1 MPCTPDTTSHPCFTE
16 KAAQSCGRVHLPV
29 APKCNVLC
37 GYCNR
42 KYDCVNESRPGVT
55 SGVLTPAQAADYLDR
70 VLEREPAIRVAGIAG
85 PGDPMANAAAT
96 LETLRLIRQRHP
108 DMLFC
113 LSSNGLGMPPH
124 LDALAANG
132 VTHATLTINAVDPD
146 ISARLYTWVRDGKV
160 VWRGRPAA
168 ELMLER
174 QLTALTGLVRRGI
187 VVKVNTI
194 LVPGINDGH
203 VEQVAE
209 KVAALGATLMNIIPL
224 HPTHD
229 TPLAQVAEP
238 SPEAVGE
245 ARRLAG
251 AHIRQM
257 THCRRCRADAVG
269 LLHHDRSRE
278 LAPLLRECAQKD
290 DGAGARPFVAVATR
304 EGMLVNQHL
313 GEATRLQIWGL
324 GPARGGKGGT
334 TTGGRAASGRDDAKD
349 TGSGDVPGSTGG
361 NPWGKAGAT
370 PWDSEEDKN
379 DKRTDSTGSTGGDSG
394 AVYGTTRGTTSGTT
408 CGTVNGTTCG
418 KDATRADTD
427 ATDMPVPVLLEER
440 ATPRPGCGPERWHAL
455 ADMLKDCRAVLTA
468 ACGESPRAILR
479 EHGITVTECAGI
491 VEDVVGA
498 VLAGLDVN
506 GFRARKGGV
515 SKGCC
520 RGGGDGC

>member
-70 VLEREPAIRVAGIAG
+70 LLEREPAIRVAGIAG

-174 QLTALTGLVRRGI
+174 QLTALTGLVQRGI

-209 KVAALGATLMNIIPL
+209 RVAALGATLMNIIPL

-324 GPARGGKGGT
+324 GPARSGKGGT
-334 TTGGRAASGRDDAKD
+334 TTGGRAASGRDDAKG
-349 TGSGDVPGSTGG
+349 TGSGDVPGST
-361 NPWGKAGAT
+361 AG
-370 PWDSEEDKN
+370 
-379 DKRTDSTGSTGGDSG
+379 
-394 AVYGTTRGTTSGTT
+394 
-408 CGTVNGTTCG
+408 
-418 KDATRADTD
+418 
-427 ATDMPVPVLLEER
+427 MPVPVLLEER

-506 GFRARKGGV
+506 AFRARKGGV

>member
-174 QLTALTGLVRRGI
+174 QLTALTGLVQRGI

-209 KVAALGATLMNIIPL
+209 RVAALGATLMNIIPL

-290 DGAGARPFVAVATR
+290 DGAAARPFVAVATR

-324 GPARGGKGGT
+324 GPARSGKGGT
-334 TTGGRAASGRDDAKD
+334 TTGGGAASGLDDAKG
-349 TGSGDVPGSTGG
+349 TGSGDGPGST
-361 NPWGKAGAT
+361 A
-370 PWDSEEDKN
+370 
-379 DKRTDSTGSTGGDSG
+379 
-394 AVYGTTRGTTSGTT
+394 
-408 CGTVNGTTCG
+408 
-418 KDATRADTD
+418 
-427 ATDMPVPVLLEER
+427 DMPVPVLLEER

>member
-174 QLTALTGLVRRGI
+174 QLTALTGLVQRGI

-209 KVAALGATLMNIIPL
+209 RVAALGATLMNIIPL

-269 LLHHDRSRE
+269 LLHHDRSHE

-324 GPARGGKGGT
+324 GPARSGKGGT
-334 TTGGRAASGRDDAKD
+334 TTGGRAASGRDDAKG
-349 TGSGDVPGSTGG
+349 TGSGDVPGST
-361 NPWGKAGAT
+361 AG
-370 PWDSEEDKN
+370 
-379 DKRTDSTGSTGGDSG
+379 
-394 AVYGTTRGTTSGTT
+394 
-408 CGTVNGTTCG
+408 
-418 KDATRADTD
+418 
-427 ATDMPVPVLLEER
+427 MPVPVLLEER

-506 GFRARKGGV
+506 AFRARKGGV

>member
-1 MPCTPDTTSHPCFTE
+1 MPCTPDTPSHPCFTE

-209 KVAALGATLMNIIPL
+209 RVAALGATLMNIIPL

-324 GPARGGKGGT
+324 GPARSGKGGT
-334 TTGGRAASGRDDAKD
+334 TTGGGAASGLDDAKG
-349 TGSGDVPGSTGG
+349 TGSGDVPGST
-361 NPWGKAGAT
+361 AG
-370 PWDSEEDKN
+370 
-379 DKRTDSTGSTGGDSG
+379 
-394 AVYGTTRGTTSGTT
+394 
-408 CGTVNGTTCG
+408 
-418 KDATRADTD
+418 
-427 ATDMPVPVLLEER
+427 MPVPVLLEER

-506 GFRARKGGV
+506 AFRARKGGV

>member
-209 KVAALGATLMNIIPL
+209 RVAALGATLMNIIPL

-324 GPARGGKGGT
+324 GPARSGKGGT
-334 TTGGRAASGRDDAKD
+334 TTGG
-349 TGSGDVPGSTGG
+349 GDG
-361 NPWGKAGAT
+361 
-370 PWDSEEDKN
+370 
-379 DKRTDSTGSTGGDSG
+379 TDSTGSTGGDSG
-394 AVYGTTRGTTSGTT
+394 AV
-408 CGTVNGTTCG
+408 CGTTCG
-418 KDATRADTD
+418 KDATRAGTD

-440 ATPRPGCGPERWHAL
+440 ATPRPGCGPDRWHAL

-506 GFRARKGGV
+506 AFRARKGGV

>member
-174 QLTALTGLVRRGI
+174 QLTALTGLVQRGI

-224 HPTHD
+224 RPTHD

-334 TTGGRAASGRDDAKD
+334 TTGG
-349 TGSGDVPGSTGG
+349 GDGP
-361 NPWGKAGAT
+361 
-370 PWDSEEDKN
+370 
-379 DKRTDSTGSTGGDSG
+379 DSTGSTGGDSG
-394 AVYGTTRGTTSGTT
+394 GVYGTTS
-408 CGTVNGTTCG
+408 GTTCG
-418 KDATRADTD
+418 KDATRAGTD

-491 VEDVVGA
+491 VEDVVGT

-506 GFRARKGGV
+506 AFRARKGGV

>member
-324 GPARGGKGGT
+324 GPARSGKGGT
-334 TTGGRAASGRDDAKD
+334 TTGGATASGRDDAKG
-349 TGSGDVPGSTGG
+349 TGGGDVPGST
-361 NPWGKAGAT
+361 AG
-370 PWDSEEDKN
+370 
-379 DKRTDSTGSTGGDSG
+379 
-394 AVYGTTRGTTSGTT
+394 
-408 CGTVNGTTCG
+408 
-418 KDATRADTD
+418 
-427 ATDMPVPVLLEER
+427 MPVPVLLEER

-506 GFRARKGGV
+506 AFRARKGGV

>member
-132 VTHATLTINAVDPD
+132 VTHATLTINAVAPD

-324 GPARGGKGGT
+324 GPARGGKSGT
-334 TTGGRAASGRDDAKD
+334 TTGG
-349 TGSGDVPGSTGG
+349 GDGPDSTGG
-361 NPWGKAGAT
+361 NPWGKAGDN
-370 PWDSEEDKN
+370 PWDSEGVG
-379 DKRTDSTGSTGGDSG
+379 RTDSKGNTGGDSG
-394 AVYGTTRGTTSGTT
+394 AVCGTTH
-408 CGTVNGTTCG
+408 GTTCG
-418 KDATRADTD
+418 KDATRAGTD

-506 GFRARKGGV
+506 AFRARKGGV

>member
-1 MPCTPDTTSHPCFTE
+1 MPCTPDTPSHPCFTE

-209 KVAALGATLMNIIPL
+209 RVAALGATLMNIIPL

-324 GPARGGKGGT
+324 GPARSGKGGT
-334 TTGGRAASGRDDAKD
+334 TTGGGAASGLDDAKG
-349 TGSGDVPGSTGG
+349 TGSGDVPGST
-361 NPWGKAGAT
+361 AG
-370 PWDSEEDKN
+370 
-379 DKRTDSTGSTGGDSG
+379 
-394 AVYGTTRGTTSGTT
+394 
-408 CGTVNGTTCG
+408 
-418 KDATRADTD
+418 
-427 ATDMPVPVLLEER
+427 MPVPVLLEER

>member
-224 HPTHD
+224 RPTHD

-334 TTGGRAASGRDDAKD
+334 TTGGGAASGLDDAKG
-349 TGSGDVPGSTGG
+349 TGSGDVPGST
-361 NPWGKAGAT
+361 AG
-370 PWDSEEDKN
+370 
-379 DKRTDSTGSTGGDSG
+379 
-394 AVYGTTRGTTSGTT
+394 
-408 CGTVNGTTCG
+408 
-418 KDATRADTD
+418 
-427 ATDMPVPVLLEER
+427 MPVPVLLEER

-506 GFRARKGGV
+506 AFRARKGGV

>member
-209 KVAALGATLMNIIPL
+209 RVAALGATLMNIIPL

-334 TTGGRAASGRDDAKD
+334 TTGGGAASGLDDAKG
-349 TGSGDVPGSTGG
+349 TGSGDVPGST
-361 NPWGKAGAT
+361 AG
-370 PWDSEEDKN
+370 
-379 DKRTDSTGSTGGDSG
+379 
-394 AVYGTTRGTTSGTT
+394 
-408 CGTVNGTTCG
+408 
-418 KDATRADTD
+418 
-427 ATDMPVPVLLEER
+427 MPVPVLLEER

-506 GFRARKGGV
+506 AFRARKGGV

>member
-209 KVAALGATLMNIIPL
+209 RVAALGATLMNIIPL

-324 GPARGGKGGT
+324 GPARSGKGGT
-334 TTGGRAASGRDDAKD
+334 TTGGRAASGRDDAKG
-349 TGSGDVPGSTGG
+349 TGSGDVPGST
-361 NPWGKAGAT
+361 AG
-370 PWDSEEDKN
+370 
-379 DKRTDSTGSTGGDSG
+379 
-394 AVYGTTRGTTSGTT
+394 
-408 CGTVNGTTCG
+408 
-418 KDATRADTD
+418 
-427 ATDMPVPVLLEER
+427 MPVPVLLEER

>member
-132 VTHATLTINAVDPD
+132 VTHATLTINAVAPD

-174 QLTALTGLVRRGI
+174 QLTALTGLVQRGI

-209 KVAALGATLMNIIPL
+209 KVSALGATLMNIIPL
-224 HPTHD
+224 RPTHD

-290 DGAGARPFVAVATR
+290 DGAAARPFVAVATR

-361 NPWGKAGAT
+361 
-370 PWDSEEDKN
+370 
-379 DKRTDSTGSTGGDSG
+379 
-394 AVYGTTRGTTSGTT
+394 
-408 CGTVNGTTCG
+408 
-418 KDATRADTD
+418 
-427 ATDMPVPVLLEER
+427 MPVPVLLEER

-506 GFRARKGGV
+506 AFRARKGGV

>member
-174 QLTALTGLVRRGI
+174 QLTALTGLVQRGI

-209 KVAALGATLMNIIPL
+209 RVAALGATLMNIIPL

-324 GPARGGKGGT
+324 GPARSGKGGT
-334 TTGGRAASGRDDAKD
+334 TTGGRAASGRDDAKG
-349 TGSGDVPGSTGG
+349 TGSGDVPGST
-361 NPWGKAGAT
+361 AG
-370 PWDSEEDKN
+370 
-379 DKRTDSTGSTGGDSG
+379 
-394 AVYGTTRGTTSGTT
+394 
-408 CGTVNGTTCG
+408 
-418 KDATRADTD
+418 
-427 ATDMPVPVLLEER
+427 MPVPVLLEER

-506 GFRARKGGV
+506 AFRARKGGV